1 MTRSARLAEEIPM
14 LNVLFICSQNRL
26 RSPTAESVFS
36 GQPGVNV
43 MSAGTNA
50 DADNPV
56 SADLV
61 EWADLIFVMEE
72 HHRRKL
78 NAMFGSLLRAKRLIV
93 LGIPDNYDYM
103 DPGLVKILRE
113 RVPRHLPDRAHH
125 ADHEE

>member
-1 MTRSARLAEEIPM
+1 M

-36 GQPGVNV
+36 GQPGVDV

-61 EWADLIFVMEE
+61 EWADLIFVMED
-72 HHRRKL
+72 HHRSKL
-78 NAMFGSLLRAKRLIV
+78 NAMFGSLLRAKRVIV
-93 LGIPDNYDYM
+93 LGIPDNYNYM
-103 DPGLVKILRE
+103 DPELVKVLRE
-113 RVPRHLPDRAHH
+113 RVPKHLP
-125 ADHEE
+125 